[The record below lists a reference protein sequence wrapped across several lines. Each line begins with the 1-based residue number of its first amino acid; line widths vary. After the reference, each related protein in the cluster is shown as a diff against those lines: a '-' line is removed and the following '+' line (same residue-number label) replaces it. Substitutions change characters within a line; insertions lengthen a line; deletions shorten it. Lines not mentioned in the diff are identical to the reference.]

1 MSYQTSNPL
10 PLSLDTCTSLEL
22 QSTYSVFR
30 PTFVKTTR
38 DPDTKFFVAI
48 RTQFPKSMPVIRKSL
63 LALVAPKPK
72 KSSGS
77 RLLQQRKRSRSR
89 LIQAALAL
97 RGRLTSRRRCCT
109 PLHVGACHVGA
120 CGTCAFG
127 SVESRLFYTVV
138 NLIIHEVFVVYC
150 INDARPARECA
161 TAVGAW
167 AWSS

>member
-10 PLSLDTCTSLEL
+10 PLSLGTCTSLEL
-22 QSTYSVFR
+22 ITTHSIFR
-30 PTFVKTTR
+30 LTFVKTTR

-72 KSSGS
+72 RSSRS

-89 LIQAALAL
+89 LLQAALAL

-109 PLHVGACHVGA
+109 PLHVGA